1 LTSSLLDVR
10 RGSQTPRV
18 ANYPPYPTSAA
29 EEVIDFA
36 AYCGLHLDPW
46 QQFVLKHGLG
56 QRVDGSWTASKCSCW
71 VPRQNGKGAIIEALE
86 LAWLFLFDEQLIVH
100 SAHQHRT
107 AQKAYGR
114 LERIIRNT
122 ADIHRQVRQ
131 YRQANGEQGIELF
144 DGRELNYTT
153 RSRTATRGF
162 SAPKVVLDEAQ
173 ELTSDQMAAILPTV
187 SAMKDWQVWFFG
199 TPPDDPAAWCYNL
212 REDGQ
217 NAVPRLAHF
226 DWGADLDLEDP
237 ADLAKTHDLDTAYA
251 CNPALGIRIELQTVQ
266 DEDTPS
272 GLGEKFPQERLG
284 VWKPRATGGSG
295 VIPEQLWRDQVCRVR
310 ERPTDVALA
319 VQVNYRRSHTA
330 IVAVGP
336 RPGGGL
342 LTSIVDYRR
351 HGPWV
356 VGRVAELKAKYNP
369 VAIAVQDKGPT
380 GSLLEDMA
388 KLGLIPPEDRDRPMR
403 GDLAIPWADDVADAY
418 GMFVDAVHQ
427 RRLFHLDEAPLN
439 AALAATDIR
448 PLSGATAW
456 DYKGTTDPSPLL
468 AATLAHWAYVTLV
481 DLVNSDYSVLDS
493 VR

>member
-29 EEVIDFA
+29 DEVIDFA

-46 QQFVLKHGLG
+46 QRFVLQHGLG
-56 QRVDGSWTASKCSCW
+56 QRVDGSWTAPKCSCW

-86 LAWLFLFDEQLIVH
+86 LAWLFLFDEDLIVH

-114 LERIIRNT
+114 LERIIRGT
-122 ADIHRQVRQ
+122 PDIHRQVRQ
-131 YRQANGEQGIELF
+131 YRQANGEQGIELY

-173 ELTSDQMAAILPTV
+173 ELTSEQMAAILPTV
-187 SAMKDWQVWFFG
+187 SAMKNWQVWFFG

-212 REDGQ
+212 RADGE
-217 NAVPRLAHF
+217 AGVARLAHF

-237 ADLAKTHDLDTAYA
+237 ADLAKTHDLETAYA
-251 CNPALGIRIELQTVQ
+251 TNPALGIRIDVETVQ

-284 VWKPRATGGSG
+284 VWQPRATGGAG
-295 VIPEQLWRDQVCRVR
+295 VIAEELWRDQVDRTGVR
-310 ERPTDVALA
+310 PADVALA
-319 VQVNYRRSHTA
+319 IQVNHRRSHTA
-330 IVAVGP
+330 IVAVGA
-336 RPGGGL
+336 RPDGGL

-351 HGPWV
+351 GTDWV
-356 VGRVAELKAKYNP
+356 VERAVELKARWNP

-380 GSLLEDMA
+380 GSLLDEMVKA
-388 KLGLIPPEDRDRPMR
+388 GLAPSEDRERPMR
-403 GDLAIPWADDVADAY
+403 GDLVIPWADDVADAY
-418 GMFVDAVHQ
+418 GLYVDAANQ
-427 RRLFHLDEAPLN
+427 RRLWHLDEGPLN
-439 AALAATDIR
+439 AALAAAEIR

-468 AATLAHWAYVTLV
+468 ASTLALWAYVTRV
-481 DLVNSDYSVLDS
+481 DLVNDDYNVLES